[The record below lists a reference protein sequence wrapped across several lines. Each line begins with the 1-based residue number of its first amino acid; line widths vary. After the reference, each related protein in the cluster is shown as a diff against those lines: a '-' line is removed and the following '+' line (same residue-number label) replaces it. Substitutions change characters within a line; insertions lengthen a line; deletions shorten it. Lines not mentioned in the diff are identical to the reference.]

1 MSIRKIYTLIFL
13 SISSLV
19 FSKNISPDKFVKTT
33 HNSSFYNLEKV
44 NYEFKKDLFDRSIQ
58 KNKTNQKDTT
68 LFIKLDSIKQLHQNK
83 LLQKDVL
90 KNTSYYTNFLRDL
103 KNSTIS
109 SDQYIFLENELLK
122 ISVVNTDKKFR
133 FISMIAILLF
143 ISIVLIILY
152 ILKTTKKKVS
162 TVVDLTKQE
171 IAIKELIIHGKTNKE
186 IANEL
191 HISLNTVKTHIS
203 NIYQKLNISNR
214 RDLIL
219 NFKN

>member
-1 MSIRKIYTLIFL
+1 MSIRKIYTLLFL
-13 SISSLV
+13 SISSFV
-19 FSKNISPDKFVKTT
+19 FSKNISPDKFVKAT
-33 HNSSFYNLEKV
+33 HNSFFYNVKKV

-68 LFIKLDSIKQLHQNK
+68 LFIKLDSIKQLHQKK

-90 KNTSYYTNFLRDL
+90 KNTSYYTNFLKDL

-133 FISMIAILLF
+133 FIRMIAILLF

-152 ILKTTKKKVS
+152 ILKTTKKKV
-162 TVVDLTKQE
+162 TTVDLTKQE